1 LAFKKI
7 FPALNAMVKRRTLDV
22 PIIGL
27 GRALPSVDH
36 LHARVRE
43 SIQKH
48 GRFDPAAYDKLISL
62 MDFVSGD
69 YNDVNT
75 FRAIRQKLG
84 GAKRPAF
91 YLAIPPMAFSTIVEK
106 LSSTGC
112 MHGARVIVEKPFGRD
127 LASAKELNRLLLQAF
142 DESSVYRIDH
152 YLGKKPVYT
161 MLFFRFAN
169 GILEPFWNRQHIESV
184 QITMAESF
192 GVQGRGVFYEEAG
205 AIRDV
210 VENHLF
216 QVLTYLTMEPPVG
229 TDSESIRTEKVKV
242 LKAVPSLKPEN
253 VVRGQFLGYRH
264 EKGVAPDSQVET
276 YAAMRLEIDTWRW
289 SGVPFYIRAGKR
301 LPVTCT
307 EVLVR
312 LRQPPTMFRGFN
324 LTQNHV
330 RLRIS
335 PDVSIAIGTNVISP
349 EDDNVSRLV
358 EMIATQYPAAEEMDA
373 YERLLRDAMAGDS
386 TLFARQDYVEEAW
399 RIVDPILKSPPPL
412 HTYGSGVWG
421 PAETHSHMTPPGGWH
436 VPVPNG
442 AAPCGEAS
450 EKRT

>member
-1 LAFKKI
+1 
-7 FPALNAMVKRRTLDV
+7 
-22 PIIGL
+22 
-27 GRALPSVDH
+27 
-36 LHARVRE
+36 
-43 SIQKH
+43 
-48 GRFDPAAYDKLISL
+48 
-62 MDFVSGD
+62 
-69 YNDVNT
+69 
-75 FRAIRQKLG
+75 
-84 GAKRPAF
+84 
-91 YLAIPPMAFSTIVEK
+91 MAFSTIVEK